1 VALIAS
7 RRSRLGPAPPSTAP
21 AAFGA
26 STAAITGDPLSVPEQ
41 PLPIEQYADEAPE
54 PLWLRLPSHLA
65 PYFDLGFAHTDETCP
80 YVVLRAR
87 DDSLEGGSVEV
98 GGPPSAFLELA
109 EVIAALC
116 RSVPCIQHRAS
127 GDLAYRDAG

>member
-1 VALIAS
+1 MVEIAA
-7 RRSRLGPAPPSTAP
+7 RRLAPAPPAD
-21 AAFGA
+21 FGVPPPGA
-26 STAAITGDPLSVPEQ
+26 VMGDPSSVLE
-41 PLPIEQYADEAPE
+41 LPPYPAEAAGPE

-87 DDSLEGGSVEV
+87 EDSLQNGSVEV

-109 EVIAALC
+109 EVIVALC
-116 RSVPCIQHRAS
+116 QSVPCIEHRDGA
-127 GDLAYRDAG
+127 DLAYRDAG